1 MHIKLNKVILW
12 VSAAFLP
19 LVTLSS
25 AMAYQPRVIAPQAP
39 SLVATKV
46 ISAAEQKAALAY
58 WDRGRVAATKPM
70 QMPVQTGKA
79 AIDAPAVD
87 QPQVFGPPQSVGAG
101 FAARDADRKARAAYP
116 QDWAA
121 IERAA
126 DAPAADA
133 PTADA
138 PNGTSQVY
146 TSYIVNRNAA
156 MQTMYPH
163 RWVGRVSFTTPA
175 GTSYCSATSIS
186 NNVMLT
192 AAHCLY
198 DSSANRWFSNWVFS
212 PGYRLGSAPFGTFAA
227 TQCWVLTNWINLS
240 GSYAINGW
248 AQHDVGVCK
257 MGNNSSGSTL
267 NNAVGWMGRQWN
279 YPYIRHF
286 HNVGYPFRDYT
297 DALLPSAG
305 GYLRTCVAES
315 FQQTTETR
323 GMGCNHGRGISGGP
337 WIVGYA
343 PLTVAGA
350 ADGVNSGLFIGTQ
363 NIYAARFNSNN
374 IVPLCNA
381 AVC

>member
-1 MHIKLNKVILW
+1 MRINLNKVTLW

-19 LVTLSS
+19 IVTLSS
-25 AMAYQPRVIAPQAP
+25 AMAYQPRSIATQAP

-46 ISAAEQKAALAY
+46 ISAAQQKAALAY
-58 WDRGRVAATKPM
+58 WNRERVAATKPM
-70 QMPVQTGKA
+70 RMPVQTGKA
-79 AIDAPAVD
+79 TIDAPAMD
-87 QPQVFGPPQSVGAG
+87 RPQVVGPAQSVPAG
-101 FAARDADRKARAAYP
+101 FASRNADRIARAAYP
-116 QDWAA
+116 KDWAA
-121 IERAA
+121 GQTAA
-126 DAPAADA
+126 EEPAADSA
-133 PTADA
+133 AADTPT
-138 PNGTSQVY
+138 GTGSVY
-146 TSYIVNRNAA
+146 SSYIVNRTTTT
-156 MQTMYPH
+156 QSMYPH
-163 RWVGRVSFTTPA
+163 RWVGRVSFTTPG

-198 DSSANRWFSNWVFS
+198 DSTGNQWYSNWVFS
-212 PGYRLGSAPFGTFAA
+212 PGYRVGSAPFGSFAA

-240 GSYAINGW
+240 GSYSINGW

-279 YPYIRHF
+279 YPYVRHF

-297 DALLPSAG
+297 DAFLDGAG
-305 GYLRTCVAES
+305 AYLRTCVAES

-337 WIVGYA
+337 WIIGYA
-343 PLTVAGA
+343 PQSVTGA
-350 ADGVNSGLFIGTQ
+350 ADGVNSGLYIGTQ
-363 NIYAARFNSNN
+363 NIYGARFNSNN